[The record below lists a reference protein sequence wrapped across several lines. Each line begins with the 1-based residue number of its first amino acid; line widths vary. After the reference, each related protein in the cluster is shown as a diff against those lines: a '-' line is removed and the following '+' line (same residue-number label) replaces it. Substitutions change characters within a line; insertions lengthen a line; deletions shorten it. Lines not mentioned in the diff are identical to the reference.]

1 MAISRIGNNGI
12 DLGNVGNTDDGI
24 LHINASSGAKN
35 IVIEADRDSE
45 GQGLG
50 NLQFHSAGTNVVQVS
65 GARGSSDAKGDLVFY
80 TDGGSLTERMRIDE
94 DGHITKPTQPA
105 FLALPAS
112 NVTNF
117 SKDGNNTI
125 AFGTEVFDQNGDFA
139 TPNFTAPVTGRYQL
153 NLMVYLYQIQNDAQ
167 YYFTQIVTSNR
178 TYMNI
183 IDPEGWAEANYHSF
197 IISILADMDASDTA
211 YGNVYQAGG
220 TNTQTDIISDSN
232 GTYFSGYLVA

>member
-1 MAISRIGNNGI
+1 MAISKIVAKSVDFQAADGEMDNDYALRIA
-12 DLGNVGNTDDGI
+12 
-24 LHINASSGAKN
+24 NA
-35 IVIEADRDSE
+35 EA
-45 GQGLG
+45 
-50 NLQFHSAGTNVVQVS
+50 
-65 GARGSSDAKGDLVFY
+65 
-80 TDGGSLTERMRIDE
+80 TDGRSYGLRIDAGSTSDE
-94 DGHITKPTQPA
+94 AFIVKDHDSSNTLIKIDGYGHITKPKQPA
-105 FLALPAS
+105 FLAVPAS
-112 NVTNF
+112 TVTNF

-125 AFGTEVFDQNGDFA
+125 AFGTEIFDQNGDFA

-183 IDPEGWAEANYHSF
+183 IDPEGWAEANYHMF
-197 IISILADMDASDTA
+197 QISILADMDASDTA

-220 TNTQTDIISDSN
+220 TNTSTDVIHDSN

>member
-1 MAISRIGNNGI
+1 MAISKIVAKSVDFQAADGEMDNDYALRIA
-12 DLGNVGNTDDGI
+12 
-24 LHINASSGAKN
+24 NA
-35 IVIEADRDSE
+35 EA
-45 GQGLG
+45 
-50 NLQFHSAGTNVVQVS
+50 
-65 GARGSSDAKGDLVFY
+65 
-80 TDGGSLTERMRIDE
+80 TDGRSYGLRIDAGSTSDE
-94 DGHITKPTQPA
+94 AFIVKDHDSSNTLIKIDGYGHITKPKQPA

-153 NLMVYLYQIQNDAQ
+153 SLMVYLYQIQNDAQ